1 MKAILCLAIAICS
14 VSNVLAQPMV
24 VEWEREMTYKS
35 TSFDGIDCWGMLA
48 DDSSGVFYL
57 TGAVLRRWSEVDTSA
72 ALVIK
77 FTPDGDSLWSK
88 FYDLENL
95 QNFGSAVLKPE
106 GSFVS
111 GANLPGLYFL
121 DQKGNLVNSVTG
133 SCLGLQ
139 SGVETITTTADGR
152 ILTGSRCLISEE
164 PYVEEAIITCYRE
177 DGDSLWSVTRNY
189 AEVSRV
195 HKIVAMA
202 AGRAFATV
210 SYGNH
215 GLGTYGLLLDSLGNV
230 LQEVPLP
237 SYIKDLIVLPPDT
250 LLIACREYGWNAL
263 QIKMMNLD
271 GNLLAERFFTSVSPE
286 KAKLFRTSR
295 GDFRVINRNGIVLEL
310 SPNLD
315 SLWSQDLPEYFPE
328 FFNLLPDGG
337 MIYAR
342 NVLHAPHD
350 HYIFVSRMSRPFP
363 YLQVSRSYLNFGNT
377 QIGDVIIRT
386 LTLRNSGPDSLLVES
401 MDVPDGFSVTPGGPF
416 WIRFDQPVEISVKFA
431 PTEQIDYEGEL
442 VIETGSPFSPPSIEL
457 TGHVV
462 TTSVNE
468 SNMTPITFALSP
480 AYPNPFNPTT
490 TFSFSVA
497 HDANVELGVFDI
509 QGRLVSKVVRGNFI
523 AGQHSVNW
531 ACAECAS
538 GIYFIT
544 MNAGS
549 FTASQ
554 KLLLLK

>member
-1 MKAILCLAIAICS
+1 MKAILCLAMVIWSIS
-14 VSNVLAQPMV
+14 IVLAQPMV
-24 VEWEREMTYKS
+24 VEWEREMTYKDL
-35 TSFDGIDCWGMLA
+35 SFDGIDCWGMLS
-48 DDSSGVFYL
+48 DDSRGVFYL
-57 TGAVLRRWSEVDTSA
+57 TGAVLRRWSDVDTSA
-72 ALVIK
+72 ALVMK

-95 QNFGSAVLKPE
+95 QNFGSAVLMPE

-121 DQKGNLVNSVTG
+121 DQKGGLVNSVTG
-133 SCLGLQ
+133 SCFGLR
-139 SGVETITTTADGR
+139 SGVETITRTTDGR
-152 ILTGSRCLISEE
+152 ILTGSRCLVSED
-164 PYVEEAIITCYRE
+164 PYVDEAIITCYSE

-189 AEVSRV
+189 AEISRV

-202 AGRAFATV
+202 EGRAFASI

-230 LQEVPLP
+230 VQELPLP
-237 SYIKDLIVLPPDT
+237 SHIKDFILLQPDT
-250 LLIACREYGWNAL
+250 IVIACREYGWNAL
-263 QIKMMNLD
+263 QIKMMSLD
-271 GNLLAERFFTSVSPE
+271 GSLIAERFFTSVSPE
-286 KAKLFRTSR
+286 NAKLFRTSR
-295 GDFRVINRNGIVLEL
+295 GDFRVINRNGMILEL
-310 SPNLD
+310 SQNLD
-315 SLWSQDLPEYFPE
+315 SLWSQDIPAYFPE
-328 FFNLLPDGG
+328 FFHQLPDGG

-342 NVLHAPHD
+342 NVLHDPHD

-363 YLQVSRSYLNFGNT
+363 YLQVSRSYLHFGDAR
-377 QIGDVIIRT
+377 IGDVVLRT

-401 MDVPDGFSVTPGGPF
+401 MDVPDGFSVTPAGPF

-442 VIETGSPFSPPSIEL
+442 VIETDSPFSPPSIAL

-468 SNMTPITFALSP
+468 PNMTPFTFALSP
-480 AYPNPFNPTT
+480 AYPNPFNPSTSL
-490 TFSFSVA
+490 TFAVA
-497 HDANVELGVFDI
+497 HESDVQLNVFDI
-509 QGRLVSKVVRGNFI
+509 QGRLVSEVVHRSF
-523 AGQHSVNW
+523 AVGQHSVNW
-531 ACAECAS
+531 SCAECAS
-538 GIYFIT
+538 GIYFAT